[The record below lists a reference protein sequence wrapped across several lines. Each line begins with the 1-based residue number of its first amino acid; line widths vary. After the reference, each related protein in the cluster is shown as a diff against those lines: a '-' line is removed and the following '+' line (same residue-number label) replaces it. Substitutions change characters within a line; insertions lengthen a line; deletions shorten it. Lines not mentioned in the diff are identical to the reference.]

1 MAQECKGVSR
11 KCGFIVSFQQ
21 ELGQE
26 CKGFS
31 RNWGKC
37 VRRSAGSGAA
47 L

>member
-1 MAQECKGVSR
+1 MGQECKGVSR
-11 KCGFIVSFQQ
+11 ECGFIVRVQQ

-26 CKGFS
+26 CKGVS
-31 RNWGKC
+31 RKWGKC